1 MATNTRLKLKK
12 SSVVGRVPAA
22 GDLEYGEIAINYADG
37 KLYYKNS
44 SNAVKAFGDSA
55 STQTL
60 ITSFVDSDYV
70 QLRQDYAWSSIT
82 GTPTT
87 RAGYGITD
95 AQATLVSGTN
105 IKTVNGNTILGSG
118 NLTIDV
124 GTDSAAIINL
134 IDSDYVQARQSGT
147 IADANTVVLNEF
159 TGDSSTTAFTL
170 TKSPATEHHAF
181 VNVGGVTQNVGAYSI
196 SGSTLTLSEAPET
209 NAEIEVRTLRLQTG
223 EVTVRDYATYTF
235 QPTSTTTTFADSDVN
250 GAILT
255 YDVGKLDV
263 YLNGARLTN
272 GLDYTASNG
281 SSVVLL
287 GGGAGSGD
295 TVNVSSFAAAVINE
309 DVNSAVLATTAANQT
324 VDSFAKTT
332 SRTAKYLVQMTQGT
346 RYHSQEVLLIHNG
359 STVSMVEYADIYTES
374 DLGTVDAS
382 ISGNSVLLTVSP
394 NYTNTTV
401 KTNRTEV
408 GV

>member
-12 SSVVGRVPAA
+12 SSVVGRIPAA

-209 NAEIEVRTLRLQTG
+209 NTEIEVRTLRLQTG

-235 QPTSTTTTFADSDVN
+235 QPGSTTTTFADSDVN

-295 TVNVSSFAAAVINE
+295 TVSVSSFAAAVINE
-309 DVNSAVLATTAANQT
+309 DVNSTVLATTAANQA

-346 RYHSQEVLLIHNG
+346 RYHSQEILLIHNG